1 MAIAAWP
8 CLCFTPGSN
17 PGQPQVLPMATASLS
32 TVLNLDGLGT
42 PVLLLDEARMMANIA
57 RLKSRLEQ
65 LKTGFRP
72 HLKTAKSVEI
82 GRRMMTSPEGPATVS
97 TLKEAE
103 EFARAG
109 VRDLLYAVG
118 IAPQKLARVTALRAA
133 GVDLQVILDSTE
145 QAQAVATA
153 SRDSRHAIPALVE
166 IDCDGHRSGVTPE
179 DPRLIEI
186 ARILRD
192 GGAELR
198 GVMTH
203 AGGSYDA
210 SGPAGLEAAA
220 AHERDAVVACARAL
234 RGAGLACP
242 VVSVGSTPTAH
253 FARDLTGVT
262 EARAG
267 VFVFFDMMMAKL
279 GVCRIDDIALSVL
292 TTVIGHQARER
303 ALIVDAGWMALSRD
317 SDGLADASAHGHGQV
332 CSLQGAPYSDL
343 IVTRTNQE
351 HGVVSVR
358 PGSRARCPELPIG
371 TRLRIL
377 PHHACA
383 AAAQHERY
391 HLCNGDNRVVAEL
404 PRISGW

>member
-1 MAIAAWP
+1 MTTLP
-8 CLCFTPGSN
+8 N
-17 PGQPQVLPMATASLS
+17 PTALD
-32 TVLNLDGLGT
+32 LDGLGT
-42 PVLLLDEARMMANIA
+42 PALLLDEARMMANIT

-65 LKTGFRP
+65 LKTRFRP
-72 HLKTAKSVEI
+72 HLKTAKSLEI
-82 GRRMMTSPEGPATVS
+82 ARRMMTSRDGPATVS

-186 ARILRD
+186 ARILHD

-198 GVMTH
+198 GIMTH

-234 RGAGLACP
+234 RAAGLPCP

-262 EARAG
+262 EVRAG

-303 ALIVDAGWMALSRD
+303 AVIVDAGWMALSRD
-317 SDGLADASAHGHGQV
+317 YDGAADASAHGHGQV
-332 CSLQGAPYSDL
+332 CSLQGVPYPDL

-358 PGSRARCPELPIG
+358 PGSHARCPELPIG

-383 AAAQHERY
+383 TAAQHECY
-391 HLCNGDNRVVAEL
+391 HLCNPQNQVVAEL

>member
-1 MAIAAWP
+1 MKVR
-8 CLCFTPGSN
+8 N
-17 PGQPQVLPMATASLS
+17 ATAHD
-32 TVLNLDGLGT
+32 LDKLET
-42 PVLLLDEARMMANIA
+42 PALLLDEARMMANIA
-57 RLKSRLEQ
+57 RLRSRL
-65 LKTGFRP
+65 GRFNVRFRP

-82 GRRMMTSPEGPATVS
+82 ARRMMTSPEGPATVS

-118 IAPQKLARVTALRAA
+118 IAPQKIARVTALRAQ

-145 QAQAVATA
+145 QAQAVAAA
-153 SRDSRHAIPALVE
+153 SRASRQSIPALIE
-166 IDCDGHRSGVTPE
+166 IDCDGHRSGVIPG

-186 ARILRD
+186 GRVLHD

-210 SGPAGLEAAA
+210 SDPSGIEAAA
-220 AHERDAVVACARAL
+220 AQERGAVVACAQAL
-234 RGAGLACP
+234 RVAELPCP

-262 EARAG
+262 EVRAG
-267 VFVFFDMMMAKL
+267 VFVFFDMTMAKL
-279 GVCRIDDIALSVL
+279 AVCRIDDIALSVL
-292 TTVIGHQARER
+292 TTVIGHQAHDRTV
-303 ALIVDAGWMALSRD
+303 IVDAGWMALSRD
-317 SDGLADASAHGHGQV
+317 YDAAGDPNTHGFGQV
-332 CSLQGAPYSDL
+332 CNRQGVPYPDL
-343 IVTRTNQE
+343 IATRTNQE
-351 HGVVSVR
+351 HGVLSLR
-358 PGSRARCPELPIG
+358 PGSPAQCPRLPIG

-383 AAAQHERY
+383 TAAQHERY
-391 HLCNGDNRVVAEL
+391 NLLSPDNRVTGEL
-404 PRISGW
+404 PRICGW

>member
-1 MAIAAWP
+1 
-8 CLCFTPGSN
+8 
-17 PGQPQVLPMATASLS
+17 MATASLS
-32 TVLNLDGLGT
+32 TVLDLDGLET
-42 PVLLLDEARMMANIA
+42 PALLLDEARMMANIA
-57 RLKSRLEQ
+57 RLKSRLGQ

-82 GRRMMTSPEGPATVS
+82 ARHMMTSPEGPATVS

-103 EFARAG
+103 EFSRAG

-118 IAPQKLARVTALRAA
+118 IAPQKLARVTALRAQ

-153 SRDSRHAIPALVE
+153 SRDSRHTIPALIE

-179 DPRLIEI
+179 DPRLLEI
-186 ARILRD
+186 ARILHDR
-192 GGAELR
+192 GAELR

-210 SGPAGLEAAA
+210 SGAAGLEAAA
-220 AHERDAVVACARAL
+220 AHERDVVVACAEAL
-234 RGAGLACP
+234 RAARLPCP

-262 EARAG
+262 EVRAG

-279 GVCRIDDIALSVL
+279 GVCRTDDIALSVL
-292 TTVIGHQARER
+292 TTVIGHQERHR

-317 SDGLADASAHGHGQV
+317 RDDTADANAHGHGQV
-332 CSLQGAPYSDL
+332 CSLQGVPYPDL
-343 IVTRTNQE
+343 IVIYTNQE
-351 HGVVSVR
+351 HGVVSIR
-358 PGSRARCPELPIG
+358 PGSRIRSPQLPIG

-383 AAAQHERY
+383 TAAQHECY
-391 HLCNGDNRVVAEL
+391 HLCNGANRVVAEL

>member
-1 MAIAAWP
+1 MTT
-8 CLCFTPGSN
+8 TP
-17 PGQPQVLPMATASLS
+17 LATGPD
-32 TVLNLDGLGT
+32 LDRLGT
-42 PVLLLDEARMMANIA
+42 PALLLDEARMMANIT

-65 LKTGFRP
+65 LKTRFRP

-82 GRRMMTSPEGPATVS
+82 ARRMMTSPEGPATVS

-103 EFARAG
+103 EFACAG

-118 IAPQKLARVTALRAA
+118 IAPQKLARVAALRAQ
-133 GVDLQVILDSTE
+133 GIDLQVILDSSE
-145 QAQAVATA
+145 QAQAVAA
-153 SRDSRHAIPALVE
+153 VSRTSRRAIPALIE

-186 ARILRD
+186 ARILHE

-210 SGPAGLEAAA
+210 SGAAGIETAA
-220 AHERDAVVACARAL
+220 AHERDAVVACAQAL
-234 RGAGLACP
+234 RAAGLPCK

-262 EARAG
+262 EVRAG

-279 GVCRIDDIALSVL
+279 GVCRMDDIALSVL

-303 ALIVDAGWMALSRD
+303 ALIVDAGWMSLSRD
-317 SDGLADASAHGHGQV
+317 YDSAADANAHGHGQV
-332 CSLQGAPYSDL
+332 CNLEGVPYPDL

-351 HGVVSVR
+351 HGVVSAR
-358 PGSRARCPELPIG
+358 PDSRARCPELPIG

-391 HLCNGDNRVVAEL
+391 HLCNPQSRVVAEL

>member
-1 MAIAAWP
+1 M
-8 CLCFTPGSN
+8 T
-17 PGQPQVLPMATASLS
+17 
-32 TVLNLDGLGT
+32 
-42 PVLLLDEARMMANIA
+42 ANIA
-57 RLKSRLEQ
+57 RLRSRLESLQ
-65 LKTGFRP
+65 TGFRP
-72 HLKTAKSVEI
+72 HLKTAKSVDI
-82 GRRMMTSPEGPATVS
+82 ARRMMSSPAGPATVS

-118 IAPQKLARVTALRAA
+118 IAPQKLARVVALRAR
-133 GVDLQVILDSTE
+133 GIDLQVILDSTE
-145 QAQAVATA
+145 QAQSVAGA
-153 SRDSRHAIPALVE
+153 SRAARRPIPALIE

-179 DPRLIEI
+179 DPRLLEI
-186 ARILRD
+186 ARILHES
-192 GGAELR
+192 GAELR

-203 AGGSYDA
+203 AGGSYDS
-210 SGPAGLEAAA
+210 SGRAALEAAA
-220 AHERDAVVACARAL
+220 ARERDAVVGCARAL
-234 RGAGLACP
+234 RAAGLPCP

-262 EARAG
+262 EVRAG

-279 GVCRIDDIALSVL
+279 GVCRTADIALSVL
-292 TTVIGHQARER
+292 TTVIGHQRPEP

-317 SDGLADASAHGHGQV
+317 FDGAADADAHGHGQV
-332 CSLQGAPYSDL
+332 CNLQGVPYPDL

-358 PGSRARCPELPIG
+358 PGSQARCPELPIG
-371 TRLRIL
+371 TRLRVL

-383 AAAQHERY
+383 TAAQHQHY
-391 HLCNGDNRVVAEL
+391 QLCNPQNQVIAEL

>member
-1 MAIAAWP
+1 MTTVPI
-8 CLCFTPGSN
+8 
-17 PGQPQVLPMATASLS
+17 ATAPD
-32 TVLNLDGLGT
+32 LDGLGT
-42 PVLLLDEARMMANIA
+42 PALLLDEARMMTNIT
-57 RLKSRLEQ
+57 RLKSHLEQ

-72 HLKTAKSVEI
+72 HLKTAKSVEVA
-82 GRRMMTSPEGPATVS
+82 RRMMTSPEGPATVS

-118 IAPQKLARVTALRAA
+118 IAPQKLARVTALRAQ

-145 QAQAVATA
+145 QARAVAA
-153 SRDSRHAIPALVE
+153 GSRAARRTIPALIE

-179 DPRLIEI
+179 DPRLVDI
-186 ARILRD
+186 ARILHD

-210 SGPAGLEAAA
+210 SGAAALEAAA
-220 AHERDAVVACARAL
+220 ARERDAVVACARAL
-234 RGAGLACP
+234 RAAGLPCP

-253 FARDLTGVT
+253 FARELGGVT
-262 EARAG
+262 EVRAG

-292 TTVIGHQARER
+292 TTVIGHHARER
-303 ALIVDAGWMALSRD
+303 ALIVDAGWTALSWD
-317 SDGLADASAHGHGQV
+317 HDGAADANAHGHGQV
-332 CSLQGAPYSDL
+332 CNLQGVPYPDL

-358 PGSRARCPELPIG
+358 PSSQVRCPELPIG

-383 AAAQHERY
+383 TAAQHERY
-391 HLCNGDNRVVAEL
+391 HLCNPDNRVVAEL
-404 PRISGW
+404 PRVSGW

>member
-1 MAIAAWP
+1 MTTLP
-8 CLCFTPGSN
+8 N
-17 PGQPQVLPMATASLS
+17 PTALD
-32 TVLNLDGLGT
+32 LDGLGT
-42 PVLLLDEARMMANIA
+42 PALLLDEARMMANIS

-65 LKTGFRP
+65 LKTRFRP
-72 HLKTAKSVEI
+72 HLKTAKSLEI
-82 GRRMMTSPEGPATVS
+82 SRRMMTSREGPATVS

-153 SRDSRHAIPALVE
+153 SRDARHAIPALVE
-166 IDCDGHRSGVTPE
+166 IDCDGHRSGVIPQ

-198 GVMTH
+198 GIMTH
-203 AGGSYDA
+203 AGASYDA

-220 AHERDAVVACARAL
+220 AHERDTVVACARAL
-234 RGAGLACP
+234 RAAGLPCP

-262 EARAG
+262 EVRAG

-317 SDGLADASAHGHGQV
+317 YDSAADASAHWHGQV
-332 CSLQGAPYSDL
+332 CSLQGVPYPDL

-358 PGSRARCPELPIG
+358 PGSRARCPELSIG

-391 HLCNGDNRVVAEL
+391 HLCNPQNQVVAEL